1 MKIYMVIA
9 LIVIGLPL
17 IVSAAG
23 ECTKGSSGSSK
34 SKLNPCTRS
43 SEGTLPNIPKL

>member
-1 MKIYMVIA
+1 MKTYMVIA

-23 ECTKGSSGSSK
+23 ECTKGSSGSSQ
-34 SKLNPCTRS
+34 SKAACARSNPIPPI
-43 SEGTLPNIPKL
+43 LIPKL